1 MQNAACNSKG
11 RIWCCIVASC
21 AYKCTHATYRRELK
35 SESSV
40 SQVSVIGPPSPSASS
55 SVSSCCCIK
64 QAVQKSPP
72 LWEGIRASHDV
83 RVFSAQHTWGFFD
96 DFPNHFYPIQLALSK
111 LVISLPNCIL
121 FFFLKKKS
129 YCKIIGIA
137 IDRTALYA
145 CRHLE
150 RDNVLNPN

>member
-1 MQNAACNSKG
+1 MWLVILKA
-11 RIWCCIVASC
+11 RIRCCIVASC
-21 AYKCTHATYRRELK
+21 AYKCTHATYKRELK

-40 SQVSVIGPPSPSASS
+40 SQVSVIGPLSPSASS

-72 LWEGIRASHDV
+72 LWKGKGLHTMFM
-83 RVFSAQHTWGFFD
+83 FSVHSTLEVSLMTSLII
-96 DFPNHFYPIQLALSK
+96 FYPIQLALSK

-121 FFFLKKKS
+121 FFKKKS

-137 IDRTALYA
+137 IDRTSIVCLQTFG
-145 CRHLE
+145 E
-150 RDNVLNPN
+150 R